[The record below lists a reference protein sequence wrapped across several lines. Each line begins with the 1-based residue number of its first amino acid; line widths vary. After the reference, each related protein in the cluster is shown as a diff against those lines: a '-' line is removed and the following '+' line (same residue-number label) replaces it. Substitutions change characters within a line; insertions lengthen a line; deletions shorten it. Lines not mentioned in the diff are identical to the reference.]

1 LSGAP
6 IQFPFNIGE
15 ARITGID
22 AHLLLHP
29 KKKWIQ
35 YTSSVSLYYFSDPMA
50 FQLQP
55 ERMVRNVITIKNKW
69 FNIDL
74 IHRSESSRQITT
86 VSSSGS
92 IKPNYLE
99 PVTDYDLN
107 LSTHIK
113 YKWIK
118 TILSISGKNLNNQSQ
133 ELDGISIYDPR
144 YSFNIMFS
152 I

>member
-1 LSGAP
+1 
-6 IQFPFNIGE
+6 
-15 ARITGID
+15 
-22 AHLLLHP
+22 
-29 KKKWIQ
+29 
-35 YTSSVSLYYFSDPMA
+35 MA